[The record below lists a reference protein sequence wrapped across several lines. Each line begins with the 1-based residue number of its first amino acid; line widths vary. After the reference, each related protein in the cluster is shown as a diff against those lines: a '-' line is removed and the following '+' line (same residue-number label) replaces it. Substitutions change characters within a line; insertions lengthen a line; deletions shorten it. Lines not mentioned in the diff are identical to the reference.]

1 MIKCPYWD
9 RDFKNHVVLGT
20 HIGAKHPER
29 LGEIESGKPSEY
41 TGVSKLFDEL
51 RNEVSMRKAMGFLRF
66 YHPRRFLRQVW
77 NNIKAY
83 MFGIAGYGRIVLI
96 DDNYREHEYIMK
108 LGDRVDVGRK
118 SYVLD
123 KKLATTGRGG
133 LTTYYFGSGSMLPIN
148 MRVIADYK
156 TDSKFFGH
164 QLMLER
170 LVGEA
175 AGAKDIQFMKTLL
188 IVLCAVCVGILYF
201 VYTLVEA
208 GGV

>member
-1 MIKCPYWD
+1 MC
-9 RDFKNHVVLGT
+9 LGT
-20 HIGAKHPER
+20 HIAAKHYER
-29 LGEIESGKPSEY
+29 LGEI
-41 TGVSKLFDEL
+41 SKLFDEPENETSMQKVIETL
-51 RNEVSMRKAMGFLRF
+51 KSEVSMRKAIGFLVF

-77 NNIKAY
+77 NNVKAY
-83 MFGIAGYGRIVLI
+83 MLGIAGYGRIVLI
-96 DDNYREHEYIMK
+96 DDNHREHEYIMK

-118 SYVLD
+118 SYILD

-148 MRVIADYK
+148 MRVITDYR

-175 AGAKDIQFMKTLL
+175 AGAKDIQLMKTLL